1 MADDENHS
9 DVKSVTHG
17 LAPLTT
23 NPVFVP
29 TGDGGLRVVSVRR
42 ANPLAE

>member
-1 MADDENHS
+1 MMAE
-9 DVKSVTHG
+9 VKSDTRG
-17 LAPLTT
+17 TT

-29 TGDGGLRVVSVRR
+29 SGDGGLRAVSVRR